1 MNKRR
6 LLAITRKE
14 FIQILRDRPTLVIV
28 LVMPVMMMLIFG
40 YAVSTDVDRIPTVVF
55 NQDPGAASRFL
66 LEKFQQS
73 KYFNFTGQAG
83 SYGEIREMIES
94 GAARAALVIPP
105 GYSSNLA
112 RGEVATVQLIID
124 GSDPLVATTALS
136 TGQVIAQSF
145 SAQLVEEKLQKM
157 GLGSRL
163 HLPVEVRPRV
173 WYNPDLES
181 LRFNLPGLVG
191 VILQNITVLLT
202 AFALVR
208 ERERGTI
215 EQLIVTPIKPGE
227 LILGKLIPYVLIA
240 FLEVGF
246 TLAVAVWW
254 FGVEISGSLWL
265 LLALSLFFNLSP
277 GGPGYR
283 PVYLYPGYQPV
294 AGHADDHGLSP
305 SNHPAFGLYL
315 PAGGHAPGSLCPGVH
330 DSPDL
335 LPQGSSRYYPQG
347 GRVCPSLAGGAVPGY
362 LRGSHSQPGCPA
374 LPQKIGLKPGS

>member
-1 MNKRR
+1 VNRRR
-6 LLAITRKE
+6 LWAITRKE

-55 NQDPGAASRFL
+55 NQDPGGDSRFL

-73 KYFNFTGQAG
+73 QYFNFTGQAR

-94 GAARAALVIPP
+94 GVARAALVIPP
-105 GYSSNLA
+105 DYSSNLA
-112 RGEVATVQLIID
+112 AGEVARVQLIID
-124 GSDPLVATTALS
+124 GSDPLVATTASS
-136 TGQVIAQSF
+136 TGQAIVQSF
-145 SAQLVEEKLQKM
+145 SARLVEERIQKM
-157 GLGSRL
+157 GLGNRL

-265 LLALSLFFNLSP
+265 LLALSLFFL
-277 GGPGYR
+277 
-283 PVYLYPGYQPV
+283 LV
-294 AGHADDHGLSP
+294 ALGIGLFISTLAT
-305 SNHPAFGLYL
+305 NQLQAMQMTMAF
-315 PAGGHAPGSLCPGVH
+315 
-330 DSPDL
+330 L
-335 LPQGSSRYYPQG
+335 LPTILLSGFIFPREAMPPAVYVLGYTIPLTYFLKVLRG
-347 GRVCPSLAGGAVPGY
+347 IILKGVGLTHLWREVLILAIYGVAILSLAA
-362 LRGSHSQPGCPA
+362 LRFRKK
-374 LPQKIGLKPGS
+374 LD